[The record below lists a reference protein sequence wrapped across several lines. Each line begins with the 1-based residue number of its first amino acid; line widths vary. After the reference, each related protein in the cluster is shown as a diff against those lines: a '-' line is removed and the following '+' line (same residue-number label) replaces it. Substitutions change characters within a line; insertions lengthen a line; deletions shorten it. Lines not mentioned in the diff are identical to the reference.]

1 MRGPRKVRAVPA
13 LILLTTLVYVYQT
26 TLTGWQEDRLIRMFG
41 LSVAGLEAGHWWE
54 FVTHAFLHGNTIHFL
69 CNMLGLWF
77 VGRLVE
83 PVLGAFHFVLLYLV
97 CAIGGGVMQVLV
109 GPSSASLI
117 GASGAVCGVL
127 LAFTTMYANTEVIA
141 LLFFII
147 PVRLKAK
154 YLGWGLVGL
163 TILAMAFHFQMW
175 IGHAAHLGGAI
186 TGYLFIRFSGLGQR
200 SWLERL
206 LIRA

>member
-13 LILLTTLVYVYQT
+13 LILFTTLIFIYQL
-26 TLTGWQEDRLIRMFG
+26 TLNGWQEDRLIRMFG
-41 LSVAGLEAGHWWE
+41 LSVAGLESGRWWE
-54 FVTHAFLHGNTIHFL
+54 FVTHAFLHGNLIHFL
-69 CNMLGLWF
+69 CNMLALWF
-77 VGRLVE
+77 IGRLVE
-83 PVLGAFHFVLLYLV
+83 PVLGAFNFVLLYLV
-97 CAIGGGVMQVLV
+97 SAIGGGVAQVLL
-109 GPSSASLI
+109 GASGASLI

-141 LLFFII
+141 LIFFII

-154 YLGWGLVGL
+154 YLGYGLIVL
-163 TILAMAFHFQMW
+163 TLIAMAFHFEMW

-186 TGYLFIRFSGLGQR
+186 TGYLFIRFSGLGQK